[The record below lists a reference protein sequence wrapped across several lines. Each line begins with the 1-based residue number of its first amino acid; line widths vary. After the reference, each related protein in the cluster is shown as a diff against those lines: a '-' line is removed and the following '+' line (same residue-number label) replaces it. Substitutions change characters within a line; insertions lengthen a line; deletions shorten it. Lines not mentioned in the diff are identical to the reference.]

1 METHMSQAPAY
12 VRTNVPIAAGP
23 IITLIANRLGLSL
36 TVDEAVI
43 LAAVLSSAWYAVGR
57 ALESTSSE

>member
-1 METHMSQAPAY
+1 VSQTPAY

-57 ALESTSSE
+57 AGWR